1 MEASGVADES
11 AAGSLILTLLGILK
25 VGVKAESEIVIP
37 LDPSDIRVEVL
48 LGIVEILGLE
58 LTDGAQ
64 LRDTSVY
71 REGR

>member
-1 MEASGVADES
+1 M
-11 AAGSLILTLLGILK
+11 
-25 VGVKAESEIVIP
+25 IP
-37 LDPSDIRVEVL
+37 FDPGDIRVEVL

-58 LTDGAQ
+58 LTNGTQ